1 MPGAGL
7 RWEGCFR
14 PEAALSTYTTE
25 NYSERVVYPI
35 QMQDGNRG
43 IGMGYGQFLETFNS
57 VCLEHIQ
64 NGRARAFAFLFYD
77 MMHGV
82 VREALEEAYGF
93 QRLHD
98 KTAKDV
104 TLFYLHANAV
114 DLHWQDFNLTFM
126 EALGIED
133 QAQTPCMVFFRVI
146 GENIEDVSI
155 YAIDE
160 RSADP
165 VLTVAEL
172 EQYVGEAIDKLNAE
186 GDLSALTSIGKSLA
200 SFGSLIR
207 LTEFLLKL
215 KGAA

>member
-1 MPGAGL
+1 
-7 RWEGCFR
+7 
-14 PEAALSTYTTE
+14 
-25 NYSERVVYPI
+25 VYPI

-43 IGMGYGQFLETFNS
+43 IGMGYGQFLEIFNS

-64 NGRARAFAFLFYD
+64 RGRARAFAFVFYD
-77 MMHGV
+77 MTHGV
-82 VREALEEAYGF
+82 VREALKKDYGF

-98 KTAKDV
+98 RTAKDV

-114 DLHWQDFNLTFM
+114 SSHWQNFNLKFM

-133 QAQTPCMVFFRVI
+133 QAQTPCMVFFHVT
-146 GENIEDVSI
+146 GENIENVSI

-160 RSADP
+160 RSTDP
-165 VLTVAEL
+165 VLMVAEL
-172 EQYVGEAIDKLNAE
+172 EQYVDEAINKLNAE
-186 GDLSALTSIGKSLA
+186 GNLSALTSIGKSLA

-207 LTEFLLKL
+207 LAEFLLKL

>member
-1 MPGAGL
+1 M
-7 RWEGCFR
+7 
-14 PEAALSTYTTE
+14 
-25 NYSERVVYPI
+25 YPI
-35 QMQDGNRG
+35 QMQVGNRG
-43 IGMGYGQFLETFNS
+43 MGMGYDQFVKTFNS
-57 VCLEHIQ
+57 VCLEHKKC
-64 NGRARAFAFLFYD
+64 GRARAFAFLFYD
-77 MMHGV
+77 MTHGV
-82 VREALEEAYGF
+82 VREALKNAYGF

-114 DLHWQDFNLTFM
+114 SSHWQNFNRGFM

-133 QAQTPCMVFFRVI
+133 QAQTPCMVFFNVT

-160 RSADP
+160 KSTDP

-172 EQYVGEAIDKLNAE
+172 EQYVDEAINKLNAE
-186 GDLSALTSIGKSLA
+186 GNFSALTSIGKSLA

-215 KGAA
+215 KGTA